1 VNKQNLKDFLSFLRE
16 YLKIDVDAVKILIGE
31 DGTVYIPKEET
42 KLTPEV
48 AVWCEV
54 KSVLVEEE
62 SKEELNFTPYLALS
76 PKRGTL
82 IEKRWK
88 ELWNSLKGGTNER
101 KSTSQYV

>member
-1 VNKQNLKDFLSFLRE
+1 MNKENLKEFFSFLHE
-16 YLKIDVDAVKILIGE
+16 HLKIDVDAVKILIGE

-42 KLTPEV
+42 KLPPEV

-62 SKEELNFTPYLALS
+62 SEEELNFIPHLALS

-88 ELWNSLKGGTNER
+88 ELWNSLKGGER
-101 KSTSQYV
+101 